1 MKWIVLTPSE
11 CGRVLKNIK
20 QILFR
25 SALATVRRKVKIKTL
40 SKNTLSNRERAPLNL
55 SCRLFETVLVPEV
68 PILTAFKW
76 GSLRNTARAVIF
88 RLLTE
93 FPHCFLHTDWVH
105 NMTEFN
111 RVGSYNCVS
120 YNDIRTLELPYYT
133 GQYTTAT
140 SQVSLGIWLHPW
152 KHS

>member
-20 QILFR
+20 QTVFR
-25 SALATVRRKVKIKTL
+25 SALATVRQKVKIKTL
-40 SKNTLSNRERAPLNL
+40 SKNTLSNCERAPLSL
-55 SCRLFETVLVPEV
+55 SCCLFETLLVPEV

-76 GSLRNTARAVIF
+76 GSLRNTVRAVTL

-93 FPHCFLHTDWVH
+93 FPPGFLHTGWVH
-105 NMTEFN
+105 NTMEFN

-120 YNDIRTLELPYYT
+120 YNDIRTVELPYYT
-133 GQYTTAT
+133 GQYAHSNVT
-140 SQVSLGIWLHPW
+140 SQSSIWLHLW